1 MSKCS
6 YCKKPGHRINKCTD
20 PAIQELLLEAEEAST
35 ISFVFGRMWNPKL
48 TIDTREC
55 VQTWLKELNPCELK
69 VLAYQF
75 KVPQDKRTCLD
86 FLPYQFYKR
95 WIDPYD
101 TLTINSKMVMYSDE
115 TLEIW
120 QDFLCKNFR
129 LSQHNVS
136 YRIRDLCY
144 PSCKFFIDT
153 NQCDPSNPTET
164 DCPICFANLTP
175 ENAVKTGCNH
185 EYCNQCL
192 FQYMRS
198 ESKNKSALS
207 CPLCRDSIKTL
218 HASKETHEILT
229 TRFCKP
235 IPPPP
240 HPPSEENLDA
250 RPRPRPT
257 PILVS
262 QLIQQDRASE
272 TRKKFYKKVIE
283 AMFWIIVS
291 ATISSFLTKV
301 MKVCV

>member
-6 YCKKPGHRINKCTD
+6 YCEKPGHRINKCID
-20 PAIQELLLEAEEAST
+20 PAIQELLQEAEEAST
-35 ISFVFGRMWNPKL
+35 ISFVFGRWWNPKL
-48 TIDTREC
+48 TLDTREC

-69 VLAYQF
+69 VLAYHF
-75 KVPQDKRTCLD
+75 KVPRDKTTCLD
-86 FLPYQFYKR
+86 FLPYQFYKE

-101 TLTINSKMVMYSDE
+101 TVTINSKMVMYSDE
-115 TLEIW
+115 TLEMW

-136 YRIRDLCY
+136 YRIRELCY
-144 PSCKFFIDT
+144 PSYKFSIDT
-153 NQCDPSNPTET
+153 NQSNPSNPTET
-164 DCPICFANLTP
+164 NCPICFANLTP
-175 ENAVKTGCNH
+175 ENTVKTGCNH

-218 HASKETHEILT
+218 HASKKTHEILT

-240 HPPSEENLDA
+240 PPIEENLHA
-250 RPRPRPT
+250 RPILRPT

-272 TRKKFYKKVIE
+272 TRKKFYKKVME

-291 ATISSFLTKV
+291 VTISSFLTKV
-301 MKVCV
+301 MKMCA